1 MMYDSLLPCRR
12 TFIFMRQKGTETS
25 DSYYPDISVYYVY
38 VHIVELVYGGGNSLQ
53 TVHAKVL
60 VQII

>member
-25 DSYYPDISVYYVY
+25 DSYYPDIYVCILCI
-38 VHIVELVYGGGNSLQ
+38 HIVELVYGGGNS
-53 TVHAKVL
+53 VL
-60 VQII
+60 ALYRLYMPKF